1 MSQTSYLPQPLN
13 RGDIF
18 YTMSL
23 AALRRNMVITMILVF
38 GMLFAIISMIAYYF
52 DFGTYT
58 ILVLILLL
66 IMFQWLISPF
76 IVSISADLQYL
87 KKGENP
93 FLENMVEGMARKSG
107 IPVPRIAVVPDVT
120 PNAFVFGRTTSSA
133 TLAVHDGL
141 LRNFRPEE
149 IEAVVAHEIGHLK
162 HRDVIVMTLA
172 SAVPLVAYFF
182 YRNIYWFRGSRRKD
196 VGSIVSVAVASFFV
210 YLISQLLVLYLSRS
224 REYYADTYSAYLTG
238 EPHNLRSALAKI
250 AYGLSLS
257 SKESTGLRAFYIGD
271 PEKSKT
277 EIRTI
282 IGKKYEY
289 DLDRDGIL
297 DEHELELAMQK
308 EAERS
313 PFGQANELFSTHPST
328 FKRILLLKRIEDE
341 LDRGQLTGDIYRF
354 I

>member
-1 MSQTSYLPQPLN
+1 MSQPLYLPQPLN
-13 RGDIF
+13 LGDIF

-23 AALRRNMVITMILVF
+23 ATLRRNMVITMILVF
-38 GMLFAIISMIAYYF
+38 GMLFVIISVITYYF
-52 DFGTYT
+52 DIGTYT
-58 ILVLILLL
+58 TLVLVLLF
-66 IMFQWLISPF
+66 IVFQWLISPY
-76 IVSISADLQYL
+76 IVSISTDLQYL

-120 PNAFVFGRTTSSA
+120 PNAFVFGRTISSA

-162 HRDVIVMTLA
+162 HKDVIVMTLA
-172 SAVPLVAYFF
+172 SVVPLVASVF
-182 YRNIYWFRGSRRKD
+182 YRSTFWTRGRRKD
-196 VGSIVSVAVASFFV
+196 AGSIALVAAASFFV

-282 IGKKYEY
+282 IEKKYEY

-313 PFGQANELFSTHPST
+313 PFGKADELFSTHPST